1 MNDVQRLALEICQNR
16 TDLSDEKKERIRK
29 MLLEPESIDNISLPS
44 TSTSNSM
51 YPVSP
56 QRETKIGET
65 QMSNLAEELEQCRLS
80 RRFSKT
86 RKIFGSDMCQNTGEL
101 KREKRWPSA
110 AAILASRKSTPKLK
124 RQLSTIVAS
133 KVSKE
138 NINGHVLI
146 SSANENDERHFSETV
161 SQGRRCTVPTEN
173 GITHRFAQNGQTL
186 SLPKHLPY
194 AGVNVFSP
202 LKYKKKYTLHD
213 VYRDLTMMRRAVSSC
228 LIPKTDEIY
237 NLNGNTVEINNH
249 VPLDDNLIKSEPK
262 VETTASNGSGECQ
275 FHEKEEN
282 DHQQSNQ
289 KLSEDHSI
297 KNVEKIHL
305 LDKAHINHIHFDDNA
320 NVKNDHQCNEPD
332 EQVLSENNSVTSNTS
347 DRAVNEQISELSEN
361 GKESNFLDN
370 MSDTIKHIDENTS
383 LDDKLI
389 CNHIILKQS
398 VNETV
403 KVKSTAKTLHRENE
417 SKMNYSKTEDVD
429 TPNDEESKNCEFY
442 SDVKTS
448 VCAHGIYNKS
458 SENAKHATDQNE
470 IAYENNSVTN
480 THNSCYLENQNDS
493 NQGSLE
499 HVAREDQMRK
509 NCLKSNST
517 TNNNFTNESKHKS
530 ICSIKND
537 KMLNAKGE
545 LKSKTDSS
553 SNMPLQYDRIT
564 EAKSSSRTLS
574 MLYSYKLPYDNIY
587 DEGQKVSEI
596 DDKTGDFV
604 HGRSLDSES
613 KEINKET
620 MSFGRENVN
629 NYHMCSHSDLGR
641 NGITNKY
648 ETMKILDK
656 LSHYSSYR
664 LDEDDKCIHVQE
676 ISNGKHICSDTMTTN
691 EKDIKRCRKSP
702 NRELKED
709 IASVKYKDIRK
720 KNEKYLN
727 VKTPN
732 GTVGYIAYRTIIADQ
747 TNVNN
752 VEQSIKKKKSVPLRM
767 NSDQKMK
774 QNGTIQHE
782 YSFKRSN
789 IKFNTDSSNNNGNQ
803 LQSKPKSL
811 AKCRDELYSNCR
823 CHKHRGQDQND
834 TGQLRTRKANSHSKS
849 RDIRNKV
856 LPKQLNNV
864 RNIPNVKFSQASSD
878 NKLCTI
884 NNTII
889 EGMYQTQQ
897 KNDSYNSF
905 NTCFKT
911 IINENT
917 QCLTVSKNNRL
928 GQHGNCTRD
937 TFSDFRKNG
946 EAKMSLQSEGVK
958 FIDSGQDKDIRNVN
972 VEESKDELQ
981 IPDVDD
987 DSDSDEAG
995 SDDEVFNAE
1004 KEVDEGDDKPK
1015 PRKSVMLSGNSRRTD
1030 FTLSSTL
1037 SNRTPLSEYE
1047 YTEREIANDVIST
1060 ILDDVIDLVWQAN
1073 VSRFKNHVCKANDIF
1088 GDETVGCI
1096 VLVDEE
1102 KQPPIS
1108 FDCEIQKPSSFP
1120 NTVETYEIL
1129 IGNIVK
1135 IQIQGDQAVR
1145 EGYLKV
1151 AVPFNKSNM
1160 RFFHEPVLRIFNSK
1174 SNSWISIDSY
1184 ENIYFDENDLD
1195 LSVLEANLSHEEESV
1210 YVVVARP
1217 AAEYITFNKNFQ
1229 DYDSR
1234 IDSDVTV
1241 SSPFGSRIKT
1251 DTVSIKFTVLPISV
1265 DIIAETRDSPEND
1278 CQALVGASPVVI
1290 IEQSYRNPQPLFIC
1304 LPCERPSLN
1313 AVKNRLSGAPC
1324 PQDSGIV
1331 TMSRLSKCA
1340 MHDFV
1345 ETWSETESHL
1355 IRIGG
1360 CERIKCELMTYN
1372 DVTEDNKVSFC
1383 IHEQKTTCLIVETK
1397 KEATRPN
1404 IKSIALNILKIIK
1417 YQRVV
1422 ISVIQNKNL
1431 IQDLTITCDLRSRYA
1446 TRWRRRQEQ
1455 DYDISSKNASLKE
1468 GDIISLN
1475 LRGNLTSIGKRFH
1488 IFRFHG
1494 AQGTRVNWNLQVV
1507 DSYSQRS
1514 LDFYYGFVQLLSL
1527 KTVPSSFE
1535 EVTTIDGH
1543 DWNVVLEIPVR
1554 LPKHQIGSIP
1564 LPVRTNLNVIEEGPV
1579 TLQFLS
1585 SIADGLAGH
1594 WMKVASSLQISNARL
1609 QSLRRQNRNSDKQLV
1624 KDLLF
1629 TWFKNMPHAKE
1640 KASMLI
1646 NVLQNCGKH
1655 DIAETLRQENEKFNT
1670 EKTKIATVHSVGKTL
1685 STVIKSPHII
1695 TKWKELATELGF
1707 SLEDINDFHNSGKTE
1722 GERCL
1727 NMLSRWIDT
1736 GKQSWLR
1743 MLARCV
1749 RRIGCKYVADHL
1761 LSTLV
1766 KQNQLT
1772 YKKDT

>member
-1 MNDVQRLALEICQNR
+1 MNDIQRLALEICQNR

-44 TSTSNSM
+44 TSTSNNI

-56 QRETKIGET
+56 QREMTMGDT
-65 QMSNLAEELEQCRLS
+65 QLSNLSEELEQCRLS

-133 KVSKE
+133 KVPKE
-138 NINGHVLI
+138 SINGHVLI
-146 SSANENDERHFSETV
+146 SSANGNNERHFSETV
-161 SQGRRCTVPTEN
+161 FQGRRRTVPTEN
-173 GITHRFAQNGQTL
+173 GITHIFAQNGQTL

-228 LIPKTDEIY
+228 LIPKTDEIHS
-237 NLNGNTVEINNH
+237 LNGNTIEINSH
-249 VPLDDNLIKSEPK
+249 VPLDDNLIKSDGEPK
-262 VETTASNGSGECQ
+262 VENNTIAPNAAGE

-289 KLSEDHSI
+289 NLSEDHSS
-297 KNVEKIHL
+297 KKVEKPQL
-305 LDKAHINHIHFDDNA
+305 LDKADINHINFDDNA

-332 EQVLSENNSVTSNTS
+332 EKVLSEISSNRT
-347 DRAVNEQISELSEN
+347 VNEQISEFSEN
-361 GKESNFLDN
+361 GKESSLLDN
-370 MSDTIKHIDENTS
+370 MSDTIKRNDETIS
-383 LDDKLI
+383 LGDQLI
-389 CNHIILKQS
+389 CNHSILKQAD
-398 VNETV
+398 NETV
-403 KVKSTAKTLHRENE
+403 KAKSTAKTLHREND
-417 SKMNYSKTEDVD
+417 SKITYSKTDDVD
-429 TPNDEESKNCEFY
+429 KPNGDESKNCDFY
-442 SDVKTS
+442 SDVKKS
-448 VCAHGIYNKS
+448 ACAHSFYDKN
-458 SENAKHATDQNE
+458 SENAEHGTDRSE
-470 IAYENNSVTN
+470 IADDVDNVTI
-480 THNSCYLENQNDS
+480 THDSCDLENQNDS
-493 NQGSLE
+493 NQASSE
-499 HVAREDQMRK
+499 PVAREDQMRK
-509 NCLKSNST
+509 NCFNSNST
-517 TNNNFTNESKHKS
+517 TNDNLTHKSKHKS
-530 ICSIKND
+530 TCSIKNY
-537 KMLNAKGE
+537 KLLKAKGDS
-545 LKSKTDSS
+545 KSNNDYS
-553 SNMPLQYDRIT
+553 SNVPLQYDCIT
-564 EAKSSSRTLS
+564 ATKNSSRTLS

-587 DEGQKVSEI
+587 DDGQKSSEF
-596 DDKTGDFV
+596 DDKTVDLVNGC
-604 HGRSLDSES
+604 SLDSTLN
-613 KEINKET
+613 EINKET
-620 MSFGRENVN
+620 MSFGKETAN
-629 NYHMCSHSDLGR
+629 NYCMCRHSDLSQSD
-641 NGITNKY
+641 NTKKC
-648 ETMKILDK
+648 ETMEILDK

-664 LDEDDKCIHVQE
+664 PDEDDKCIHAHE
-676 ISNGKHICSDTMTTN
+676 ISNGNQVSSNTMTTN
-691 EKDIKRCRKSP
+691 ERDIKRFRKNT

-709 IASVKYKDIRK
+709 ISSVKYKVIRK

-727 VKTPN
+727 GKTPN
-732 GTVGYIAYRTIIADQ
+732 GTVGYIAYRPIIADQ

-752 VEQSIKKKKSVPLRM
+752 VEQLIRKKKSVPPRT
-767 NSDQKMK
+767 NSDQKLK

-789 IKFNTDSSNNNGNQ
+789 IKFNTKRSNNNGNQ
-803 LQSKPKSL
+803 QQSKPKSL
-811 AKCRDELYSNCR
+811 AKSRDELYSHCR

-834 TGQLRTRKANSHSKS
+834 TGHLHTRKVKTLSKS

-856 LPKQLNNV
+856 LSKQLNNV
-864 RNIPNVKFSQASSD
+864 RNIPNVKFSQASTD

-884 NNTII
+884 NNTIT
-889 EGMYQTQQ
+889 EGMYQTHQ
-897 KNDSYNSF
+897 KNDSYNAF

-917 QCLTVSKNNRL
+917 QCLAGSKNNIL
-928 GQHGNCTRD
+928 DQHGNTTRD
-937 TFSDFRKNG
+937 NFGKYTSEYRKDG
-946 EAKMSLQSEGVK
+946 QAKMSLQSEGVK
-958 FIDSGQDKDIRNVN
+958 FIDSGQDKDIRNVI
-972 VEESKDELQ
+972 VEESKDEFQ
-981 IPDVDD
+981 IPDVDGG
-987 DSDSDEAG
+987 SDSDEAE

-1004 KEVDEGDDKPK
+1004 TEVDEGDDKPK

-1037 SNRTPLSEYE
+1037 SNRTPFSEYE

-1060 ILDDVIDLVWQAN
+1060 ILEDVIDLVWQAN

-1135 IQIQGDQAVR
+1135 IKVQGEQAVR
-1145 EGYLKV
+1145 EGYVKV

-1174 SNSWISIDSY
+1174 SNSWISIDSF

-1195 LSVLEANLSHEEESV
+1195 LSVLEANLSNVEESV
-1210 YVVVARP
+1210 FVVVARP
-1217 AAEYITFNKNFQ
+1217 AAEFITFDKNFQ

-1265 DIIAETRDSPEND
+1265 DIVAETRDSSEND

-1304 LPCERPSLN
+1304 LPCERPNLN
-1313 AVKNRLSGAPC
+1313 ALKNRLSGAPC

-1360 CERIKCELMTYN
+1360 CERLKCELMTYN
-1372 DVTEDNKVSFC
+1372 DVAEDNKVSFC

-1397 KEATRPN
+1397 KEATRPS

-1422 ISVIQNKNL
+1422 ISVIQNKNM
-1431 IQDLTITCDLRSRYA
+1431 IQDLTVTCDLRSRYA

-1507 DSYSQRS
+1507 DGYSQRS

-1535 EVTTIDGH
+1535 EVKTIDGH
-1543 DWNVVLEIPVR
+1543 DWDVILEIPVR

-1594 WMKVASSLQISNARL
+1594 WMQVASSLRITNARL

-1670 EKTKIATVHSVGKTL
+1670 EKTKIATVHSVEKTL

-1695 TKWKELATELGF
+1695 AKWKELATELGF
-1707 SLEDINDFHNSGKTE
+1707 SLEDINDFHNSGNTE

-1743 MLARCV
+1743 ILARCV

-1772 YKKDT
+1772 YKMDT